1 MLPSLFTAKKKIKMN
16 KEISLEKQKYLTI
29 IPVVLYLRLGTF
41 GSLFI
46 VNAYCECC
54 ATFADGN

>member
-1 MLPSLFTAKKKIKMN
+1 MN